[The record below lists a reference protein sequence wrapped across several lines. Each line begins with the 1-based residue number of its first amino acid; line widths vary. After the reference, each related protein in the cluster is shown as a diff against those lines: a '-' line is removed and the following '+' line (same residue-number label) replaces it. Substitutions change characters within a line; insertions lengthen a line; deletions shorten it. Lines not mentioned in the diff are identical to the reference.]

1 MTPCSKHRVSMKKS
15 GQTTVSRHN
24 AAAKAE
30 KRRRFLFAAAFLLGA
45 AFLVYGISR
54 GEVAIVL
61 KKAIYICLECIGIG

>member
-1 MTPCSKHRVSMKKS
+1 MSE
-15 GQTTVSRHN
+15 QTTAPRHN
-24 AAAKAE
+24 AAAKTE